1 MNRLESLSTKA
12 RNQNRKA
19 GVTFEPKASNGK
31 WVVRAVVK
39 GRLTSLGGFDTQK
52 MAEEYYEQVKTNQQ
66 Q

>member
-1 MNRLESLSTKA
+1 MNRLESLSVRSRQKT
-12 RNQNRKA
+12 RVE

-52 MAEEYYEQVKTNQQ
+52 MAEEYYEQVKTK
-66 Q
+66 

>member
-1 MNRLESLSTKA
+1 MTRLESLSVSSRHKT
-12 RNQNRKA
+12 RVE

-39 GRLTSLGGFDTQK
+39 GRLTSLGGFDTQE

>member
-1 MNRLESLSTKA
+1 MNRLESLSTKS

-66 Q
+66 S